1 MWLKYRTTV
10 YKLGFLQDFV
20 LKMGRRMTDSLL
32 TTGTIYFFYI
42 ASFLISITVAI
53 TIVEQSNDT
62 STVQGKSET
71 FFCTSDKM

>member
-32 TTGTIYFFYI
+32 TTGNTYFFYI
-42 ASFLISITVAI
+42 ASFLIPFTVAI

-71 FFCTSDKM
+71 FFCTSDEM